1 LVALALCSGGLAHG
15 EGPDPSGSSKN
26 PSLATL
32 VDQPAPVLVSMGE
45 RGLRSDPGL
54 AFAAWRALRVQA
66 ETAPD
71 LLCEAETGL
80 GRSWLMIGQAQIALR
95 YARSVL
101 GRRPSDTGALALHVR
116 ALIRAGTFTDAL
128 RVAEAAK
135 VRVGLGNADMRAAH
149 AAALY
154 RNRRLVEAEESYRV
168 VLQQQPRN
176 IEALVR
182 LGTGLL
188 PVASAPAS
196 DELQH
201 AACLQRKGHFGKAQT
216 RMIAHLDA
224 HPSHSTALRMLGELL
239 LTIDR
244 SRVPLVRDAFYDR
257 LWTDLLRNRLGSER
271 RLPRGMRKFFP
282 AFGQLDRARQRMVV
296 WSALPFAGWL
306 RRVAKNGGRHDL
318 MHECER
324 TTDASER
331 AWLRGRRTFDGRVWD
346 DVRGIGGLCAATGV
360 EALDDAHTGGFQTLV
375 HELAHQ
381 VHLYALPRVKRD
393 RITVLY
399 RRAKRDGLCLDY
411 YAASNEA
418 EYFAQGVEAFF
429 SYVKVAGQ
437 PVTHGHTHFELRRR
451 DPELFAL
458 IGELAEVD
466 PLASGGASLTARLF
480 EAALQ
485 TARVADARALLRRLP
500 AEQRTKARKRALG
513 RATNQFRA
521 L

>member
-1 LVALALCSGGLAHG
+1 
-15 EGPDPSGSSKN
+15 
-26 PSLATL
+26 
-32 VDQPAPVLVSMGE
+32 
-45 RGLRSDPGL
+45 
-54 AFAAWRALRVQA
+54 
-66 ETAPD
+66 
-71 LLCEAETGL
+71 
-80 GRSWLMIGQAQIALR
+80 
-95 YARSVL
+95 
-101 GRRPSDTGALALHVR
+101 
-116 ALIRAGTFTDAL
+116 
-128 RVAEAAK
+128 
-135 VRVGLGNADMRAAH
+135 MR
-149 AAALY
+149 
-154 RNRRLVEAEESYRV
+154 
-168 VLQQQPRN
+168 
-176 IEALVR
+176 
-182 LGTGLL
+182 
-188 PVASAPAS
+188 
-196 DELQH
+196 
-201 AACLQRKGHFGKAQT
+201 
-216 RMIAHLDA
+216 
-224 HPSHSTALRMLGELL
+224 
-239 LTIDR
+239 
-244 SRVPLVRDAFYDR
+244 
-257 LWTDLLRNRLGSER
+257 
-271 RLPRGMRKFFP
+271 
-282 AFGQLDRARQRMVV
+282 
-296 WSALPFAGWL
+296 
-306 RRVAKNGGRHDL
+306 
-318 MHECER
+318 
-324 TTDASER
+324 ER

-466 PLASGGASLTARLF
+466 PLASGGASLAARLF